1 VLEGGQVAQHE
12 IEVEVPAKVVLH
24 KDVRFTI
31 KSDGT
36 KLGELR
42 ISKGTIDWRP
52 GNKQK
57 VIRMGW
63 ERFDRLMQDGA

>member
-1 VLEGGQVAQHE
+1 MAQHE

>member
-1 VLEGGQVAQHE
+1 VATHD
-12 IEVEVPAKVVLH
+12 IEVELPAKVVLH

-31 KSDGT
+31 KSDGA

-52 GNKQK
+52 ANKRAP
-57 VIRMGW
+57 IRLEW
-63 ERFDRLMQDGA
+63 ERFNELMQDRSLRSA